1 MKKLRIKID
10 LFIEKVLV
18 LLLSAMVLNV
28 LYQIFTR
35 YFTLGN
41 PSSFTDELSRFLMIW
56 LGVLGAA
63 YVSGK
68 KKHVSINL
76 LQSKLG
82 YQFKKNIEIFVS
94 IILIIFSFN
103 VLVLGG
109 FNLVYITFVLDQYS
123 PSLNLSMSIVYSVI
137 PLSGILIIFYEM
149 CNNLK

>member
-18 LLLSAMVLNV
+18 LILSAMVLNV

-35 YFTLGN
+35 YFTSN

-82 YQFKKNIEIFVS
+82 NKLKKNIEILVS

-123 PSLNLSMSIVYSVI
+123 PSLNLSMSLVYSVI

>member
-1 MKKLRIKID
+1 
-10 LFIEKVLV
+10 
-18 LLLSAMVLNV
+18 
-28 LYQIFTR
+28 
-35 YFTLGN
+35 
-41 PSSFTDELSRFLMIW
+41 MIW

>member
-18 LLLSAMVLNV
+18 LILSAMVLNV

-35 YFTLGN
+35 YFTSN

-82 YQFKKNIEIFVS
+82 NKLKKNIEILVS
-94 IILIIFSFN
+94 IILII
-103 VLVLGG
+103 
-109 FNLVYITFVLDQYS
+109 I
-123 PSLNLSMSIVYSVI
+123 
-137 PLSGILIIFYEM
+137 
-149 CNNLK
+149 

>member
-1 MKKLRIKID
+1 MDFSCDQLIQ
-10 LFIEKVLV
+10 KV
-18 LLLSAMVLNV
+18 N
-28 LYQIFTR
+28 Y
-35 YFTLGN
+35 LGN
-41 PSSFTDELSRFLMIW
+41 TLYRELDLI
-56 LGVLGAA
+56 
-63 YVSGK
+63 K
-68 KKHVSINL
+68 
-76 LQSKLG
+76 
-82 YQFKKNIEIFVS
+82 IEIFVS

>member
-35 YFTLGN
+35 YFTIN

>member
-1 MKKLRIKID
+1 MENNKEKKINEPKKINKILD

-18 LLLSAMVLNV
+18 LILSAMVLNV

-35 YFTLGN
+35 YFTSN

-82 YQFKKNIEIFVS
+82 NKFKKNIIN
-94 IILIIFSFN
+94 IC
-103 VLVLGG
+103 
-109 FNLVYITFVLDQYS
+109 Y
-123 PSLNLSMSIVYSVI
+123 
-137 PLSGILIIFYEM
+137 GI
-149 CNNLK
+149 